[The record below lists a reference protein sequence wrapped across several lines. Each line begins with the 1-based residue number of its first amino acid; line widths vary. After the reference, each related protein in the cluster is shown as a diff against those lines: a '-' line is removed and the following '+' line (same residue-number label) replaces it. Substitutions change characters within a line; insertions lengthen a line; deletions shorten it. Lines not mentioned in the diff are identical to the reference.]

1 MRYFFVYISLLLP
14 LFSFGQTQKT
24 AIVSSASEWVR
35 LTVTV
40 TDTVAVVTK
49 RKSIAKPTKPKPA
62 VASEATSK
70 TVVAD
75 ATPPKAPETS
85 PVTAASVRPK
95 PAPVKP
101 VTRAF
106 LETFADNTNGW
117 LIGKRNGFDLEIA
130 KDSYYIRRQDDKNT
144 RPGRSYIK
152 LPNDLNLNKID
163 TFTISVEMVIPPNVE
178 PDGGLLIGVKDTS
191 NYCQFR
197 IIGTSKVALYTC
209 VNGMAKANYMA
220 GKPTAAKVPISPTRN
235 TLTIR
240 RTGAQ
245 LHFYING
252 KEVEDSPHPY
262 QPFKGNGIG
271 FISFAEAVK
280 FQYLTVQ
287 PGR

>member
-1 MRYFFVYISLLLP
+1 MRYFFVYISLFLP

-24 AIVSSASEWVR
+24 AVVSSASEWVT
-35 LTVTV
+35 LTVTA
-40 TDTVAVVTK
+40 TDTVSVVAKSTT
-49 RKSIAKPTKPKPA
+49 RKTKPRQA
-62 VASEATSK
+62 VTSAVTSK
-70 TVVAD
+70 TVAA
-75 ATPPKAPETS
+75 ATPTKPAETS
-85 PVTAASVRPK
+85 PVTAAPVRPK
-95 PAPVKP
+95 TAPAKP

-106 LETFADNTNGW
+106 LETFTDNTNGW
-117 LIGKRNGFDLEIA
+117 LISKRNGFDLEIA
-130 KDSYYIRRQDDKNT
+130 KDSYYIRKQDDKNV

-152 LPNDLNLNKID
+152 LPNELNLNKID
-163 TFTISVEMVIPPNVE
+163 TFTISVEMVIPPNAE

-209 VNGMAKANYMA
+209 VNGMAKANYVA
-220 GKPTAAKVPISPTRN
+220 GKPTVAKVPISTTRN

-240 RTGAQ
+240 RMGAQ

-287 PGR
+287 AGK